1 MKTNESVGRDMI
13 QVAGCPLSV
22 FVVLRETE
30 AWPRAHGCP
39 WSVCALVDIR
49 ILSVV
54 DMHILCIQDTGM
66 RPTWKT
72 GGNNVP
78 LD

>member
-1 MKTNESVGRDMI
+1 MKTNESVGLDMI

-22 FVVLRETE
+22 FVV
-30 AWPRAHGCP
+30 
-39 WSVCALVDIR
+39 DIR

-54 DMHILCIQDTGM
+54 DMHMLCIQDTGM